1 MRKEA
6 CLSPVLYLCFQIKVV
21 EGMSKLTSMT
31 IFIGNEIRLVAKFT
45 KCLSPKALNQLNFR
59 ASADT
64 SRVKSFPSP
73 HKINI
78 VRRFFFHRETPQESK
93 FMPVRIKKKYFLSK
107 IPPAVVLGVN
117 L

>member
-45 KCLSPKALNQLNFR
+45 KCLSPKALN
-59 ASADT
+59 
-64 SRVKSFPSP
+64 
-73 HKINI
+73 
-78 VRRFFFHRETPQESK
+78 
-93 FMPVRIKKKYFLSK
+93 
-107 IPPAVVLGVN
+107 
-117 L
+117 